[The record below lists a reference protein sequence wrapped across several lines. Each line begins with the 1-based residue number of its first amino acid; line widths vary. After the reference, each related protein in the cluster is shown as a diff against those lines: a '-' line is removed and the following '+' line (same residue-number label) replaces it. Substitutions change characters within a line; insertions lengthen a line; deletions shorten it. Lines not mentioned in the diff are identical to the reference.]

1 MLAQATIDTR
11 LRPFEAV
18 RAVRRLMADPQ
29 DTSQVFTIFRALRG
43 RSGIKAFRRFAASPT
58 GREVLSEKRQLL
70 ATLSDRGRLQ
80 ALPPQ
85 SFGRRY
91 FEFMEAENLTAEGLV
106 QASQSW
112 EKDPVPAEMELF
124 RARMRDAHDL
134 THVLTG
140 YGRDGLGEACL
151 LAFMYA
157 HNRNRG
163 ALLILLMSLTR
174 MPRIARR
181 AVFEAWRNGK
191 KAHWLPG
198 QDFEAQL
205 ARPLKDLRR
214 ELHIAEPFLYR
225 AVMP

>member
-11 LRPFEAV
+11 LRPFQAI
-18 RAVRRLMADPQ
+18 RAARQLMADPE
-29 DTSQVFTIFRALRG
+29 DTAQVFTIFRALRG
-43 RSGIKAFRRFAASPT
+43 KSGIRAFRRFATSPT
-58 GREVLSEKRQLL
+58 GARVLREKRKLL
-70 ATLSDRGRLQ
+70 DTLSDHASLA
-80 ALPPQ
+80 ALPEE

-91 FEFMEAENLTAEGLV
+91 FEFMETENLTADGLV

-112 EKDPVPAEMELF
+112 ENDPVPAEMELF

-140 YGRDGLGEACL
+140 YGRNGLGEACL

-163 ALLILLMSLTR
+163 ALLILLMSVKR
-174 MPRIARR
+174 MPRAARH
-181 AVFEAWRNGK
+181 AVFEAWRNGR
-191 KAHWLPG
+191 KARWL
-198 QDFEAQL
+198 QDQDYEAL
-205 ARPLKDLRR
+205 LPRPLIEVRR
-214 ELHIAEPFLYR
+214 ALNIAHPALYR